1 GERVFLAMELIEGP
15 TVSAWLR
22 QRRRTWREVRDVFLQ
37 AGRGLAAAHAAGIVH
52 RDVKPQNLLLSRD
65 RVVVA
70 DFGLARSGPDED
82 LDTLRPPR
90 PREMIDTSLTL
101 SRERVGTPP
110 YMAPEQLAGGAITAR
125 ADQYSFCVSLYEAL
139 FGRRPFSGRS
149 VGELQASM
157 EAPAPST
164 AGAPRFLGRLLAR
177 GLSADPSRR
186 YPSMDALLADLARDP
201 ARTWGR
207 VAAVAAAA
215 AGAAALLCPP
225 LPPPP

>member
-1 GERVFLAMELIEGP
+1 TVRELLGAGGMSWVYAALDADLGRVVAVKLIKRQARTSGPRAKARLLREAQALARLHHPNVVTVHDVGTQGERVFLAMELIEGP

-70 DFGLARSGPDED
+70 DSGPDED

-90 PREMIDTSLTL
+90 PGEMIDTSLTL
-101 SRERVGTPP
+101 SGERVGTPL
-110 YMAPEQLAGGAITAR
+110 YMAPEQLAGGAITAK

-149 VGELQASM
+149 VGELQAS
-157 EAPAPST
+157 
-164 AGAPRFLGRLLAR
+164 
-177 GLSADPSRR
+177 
-186 YPSMDALLADLARDP
+186 
-201 ARTWGR
+201 
-207 VAAVAAAA
+207 
-215 AGAAALLCPP
+215 
-225 LPPPP
+225 